1 MVRLISVVACGPG
14 CGNHHENTHND
25 TWKESGYEQAA
36 NGNLAYSA
44 VQNQAHGRWNLA
56 TISPDRQLIAA
67 AQPGA

>member
-14 CGNHHENTHND
+14 CGNHHEDTHND
-25 TWKESGYEQAA
+25 AWKESGYEQAA
-36 NGNLAYSA
+36 NGNLTHSA
-44 VQNQAHGRWNLA
+44 VQNQPMEGGIVA